1 MKINYKNILKSFLI
15 LSVITAVGTGCKK
28 FLETPPIESLPR
40 DVAIADETGLKS
52 VMNSAYQIVGGGNMF
67 GGKIQAINEMLA
79 DQLNGS
85 LLSGDFGEIYGR
97 KTSVFGDYKNAMY
110 TDMYQA
116 IFRAKIQ

>member
-28 FLETPPIESLPR
+28 FLETPPIESLPK

-67 GGKIQAINEMLA
+67 GGKYKPLMRCLPIN
-79 DQLNGS
+79 
-85 LLSGDFGEIYGR
+85 
-97 KTSVFGDYKNAMY
+97 
-110 TDMYQA
+110 
-116 IFRAKIQ
+116 